1 MYATHAPT
9 TSSSRVRRAHNR
21 SDRAH
26 NARAAVTAYHHELAE
41 VEHEAYVEWMD
52 ELHDQRW
59 EARGFVRTV
68 ATVVNSRTGAIV
80 TRITCPDY
88 DDAVKLVESV
98 LERLTDGT
106 ARWVDEYTTLT
117 AGDYE
122 GWTRPA

>member
-41 VEHEAYVEWMD
+41 VEHEAYAEWMD

>member
-21 SDRAH
+21 SGRAH
-26 NARAAVTAYHHELAE
+26 NARAAITAYYLEQAE
-41 VEHEAYVEWMD
+41 ADHEAYVEWMD

-68 ATVVNSRTGAIV
+68 ALVVNYRTGAVV

-98 LERLTDGT
+98 LERLTGGT
-106 ARWVDEYTTLT
+106 ARWIDECTILT